1 MKSQLSLLS
10 HPFYLILKNAD
21 RLLPGLEKLVAIFND
36 PEKDLL
42 MAKMVS
48 RETEAD
54 YAEDIDIDD
63 GKVFLQKLR
72 SKKTHI
78 DWLTRSSLPFETE
91 SGNTNQYQI
100 FSAIKDTVLILRF
113 PNEKD
118 GLYDLLL
125 IYFMESSL
133 TFGVKSLNTQLGP
146 DHKNIIGMLIYNSIN
161 TIMHIINSDR
171 SVYNNVIGSTRSVV
185 NRFNEVQD
193 ELQRTQKNYGLSLV
207 DLCKHYLN
215 EFSIQYAKVYEMD
228 SSGEQKI
235 TNYKGELNSLRNIIE
250 NAVVF
255 ADHLEYNNPNDVI
268 LITDVHI
275 DFQRFDQHQTKK
287 DSVIHLEERYARTII
302 LLDKLEHAASTLYE
316 QNLSL
321 TGKNVGSNC
330 PKPISAAAISD
341 ALSNHQKI
349 IRYLIDKYPQ
359 KWLTIRNHF
368 RPVKNILLVKRKEDD
383 NLVISGRA

>member
-1 MKSQLSLLS
+1 MKSQLSILS

-42 MAKMVS
+42 TAKMIS
-48 RETEAD
+48 RESESD
-54 YAEDIDIDD
+54 YAEDIDIGDN
-63 GKVFLQKLR
+63 KVILQKLR

-78 DWLTRSSLPFETE
+78 DWLTRNSLPFETE
-91 SGNTNQYQI
+91 SENVNQYQI

-118 GLYDLLL
+118 GLYDMLL

-146 DHKNIIGMLIYNSIN
+146 DHKNIIGKLIYNSIN
-161 TIMHIINSDR
+161 TIMHISNSDR

-185 NRFNEVQD
+185 DRFNEVQG

-215 EFSIQYAKVYEMD
+215 EFSMQYGKVFEMD
-228 SSGEQKI
+228 TSGEQKI
-235 TNYKGELNSLRNIIE
+235 THYKGELNSLRNIIE

-268 LITDVHI
+268 LITDIHI
-275 DFQRFDQHQTKK
+275 DFNRFDQKEEKK
-287 DSVIHLEERYARTII
+287 DSVMHLEERYAKTII
-302 LLDKLEHAASTLYE
+302 LLDKLEHAASSLYE
-316 QNLSL
+316 RNIAL
-321 TGKNVGSNC
+321 TGKNVGNNC

-349 IRYLIDKYPQ
+349 IRYLFDKYPQ
-359 KWLTIRNHF
+359 KWITIRNHF
-368 RPVKNILLVKRKEDD
+368 RPVKNIIIVKRNDGDK
-383 NLVISGRA
+383 LTVSGRA